1 MQRTALQTPQ
11 RHWLISGS
19 TPLTLVLTALSALYL
34 ISAQQLAAPMENG
47 RLSPSFFPLLI
58 GVIAFALCLAQ
69 LIANYRD
76 ARQRLSHSPATPAEE
91 HHAAPES
98 AGDPDADSA
107 EEEMPVTGA
116 LSWFTPALR
125 LMAATA
131 LYILAFSHLGYL
143 LSSALYV
150 YAIML
155 LFSGRKKWMS
165 KAVIACVIAVLGYV
179 LFEQLFNVHLP
190 TLELPA
196 LGLGSGS

>member
-1 MQRTALQTPQ
+1 MHHTAPQ
-11 RHWLISGS
+11 PPPRHWLISGS
-19 TPLTLVLTALSALYL
+19 TPLTLALTALSGLYL
-34 ISAQQLAAPMENG
+34 ISALQLASPMENG

-58 GVIAFALCLAQ
+58 GLIACVLCLAQ
-69 LIANYRD
+69 LIANYR
-76 ARQRLSHSPATPAEE
+76 ASRQSLLHSPATTAEE
-91 HHAAPES
+91 HHAAPDSTDES
-98 AGDPDADSA
+98 EAGTA
-107 EEEMPVTGA
+107 EKEIPATGV

-125 LMAATA
+125 LMTVTA

-155 LFSGRKKWMS
+155 LFSGRQKWMS
-165 KAVIACVIAVLGYV
+165 KALIACVIAGLGYV